1 MNRETQ
7 PAPKLGPN
15 DREGATVAQLKA
27 DLRRGR
33 NDGQGEVFDP
43 GLSMLGTD
51 EEAGGHPTTPEDIAL
66 ARDQETGRP
75 KSFAP
80 RAPATADA
88 GAPEQATATSI
99 PNVAISEDALYQG
112 SETRFSP
119 AVAIAVVG
127 GAAAVAAI
135 FAMMT

>member
-1 MNRETQ
+1 MNRETR
-7 PAPKLGPN
+7 PAPKPGDN
-15 DREGATVAQLKA
+15 DQDGATAAQLKA
-27 DLRRGR
+27 DLRLGR
-33 NDGQGEVFDP
+33 SDGQGQVFDP

-51 EEAGGHPTTPEDIAL
+51 DEAGGHPMTPQDIAL
-66 ARDQETGRP
+66 ARDQETRRP
-75 KSFAP
+75 KSFEP
-80 RAPATADA
+80 RAPATAAA

-99 PNVAISEDALYQG
+99 PNVAISEDALYEG

-119 AVAIAVVG
+119 ALAIAVIG